1 MTTVPQLPGMKQG
14 FERLFEASPTVPS
27 PAQTPEGEAFGAE
40 LKRLFADDKLEIE
53 ELPPEL
59 QALLRQWLAGGA
71 ELPLAGGGQVL
82 PSVAAGEGQSS
93 AASFATIGNLLSQR
107 LASGGQAL
115 PSAAAGEGQLPV
127 ASFATISDLLSH
139 RPAGGSGDAL
149 SAAMAAALD
158 SGNFEIPGLDDLLAQ
173 ADNARQALVG
183 ASATGEALASAAGAR
198 ALSARELLA
207 MPMPQPVGSPPWG
220 GALGE
225 RLQWMVKGDVQQV
238 ELKISP
244 PNLGPLEV
252 RLTINDDKASVS
264 FVSHH
269 ALVRDAIEAALPR
282 LREMLAQESLQLVQ
296 AEVGDGARHAPGNE
310 AGSDTGARG
319 ERGTAA
325 APADEALGEGMSV
338 ERPAG
343 ALVGKGLLDLFA

>member
-1 MTTVPQLPGMKQG
+1 MTTAPQLPGMKQG
-14 FERLFEASPTVPS
+14 LERLFNASPAAPS
-27 PAQTPEGEAFGAE
+27 SAEIPEGEAFGAE
-40 LKRLFADDKLEIE
+40 LKRLFADGELEID
-53 ELPPEL
+53 ELSPEL

-71 ELPLAGGGQVL
+71 ELPQ
-82 PSVAAGEGQSS
+82 
-93 AASFATIGNLLSQR
+93 
-107 LASGGQAL
+107 
-115 PSAAAGEGQLPV
+115 
-127 ASFATISDLLSH
+127 

-158 SGNFEIPGLDDLLAQ
+158 SANPEIPGLDDLLAQ

-183 ASATGEALASAAGAR
+183 ASTAGEALASTAGAR
-198 ALSARELLA
+198 ALPARELLA

-325 APADEALGEGMSV
+325 ASADEALGEGMSV